1 MKKEK
6 KKKSILIVE
15 DELSLQKVLTEKLS
29 HEGYLIIQA
38 SNGQEGLDSALRE
51 KPDLI
56 LLDILMPV
64 MDGSAMLEKL
74 RADEWGKKAKVIII
88 TNLADKETDNET
100 KKYGVND
107 FLIKSECKIID
118 IVKKINE
125 ILRN

>member
-88 TNLADKETDNET
+88 INL
-100 KKYGVND
+100 
-107 FLIKSECKIID
+107 S
-118 IVKKINE
+118 
-125 ILRN
+125 

>member
-1 MKKEK
+1 MKEEK
-6 KKKSILIVE
+6 DKKVILIVE
-15 DELSLQKVLTEKLS
+15 DELPLQKVLTEKLS

-38 SNGQEGLDSALRE
+38 YNGKEGFDLALRE

-64 MDGSAMLEKL
+64 MDGGAMLEKL

-88 TNLADKETDNET
+88 TNLADKEADNET
-100 KKYGVND
+100 KKYDVND
-107 FLIKSECKIID
+107 FLIKSDCKITD

-125 ILRN
+125 TLEN